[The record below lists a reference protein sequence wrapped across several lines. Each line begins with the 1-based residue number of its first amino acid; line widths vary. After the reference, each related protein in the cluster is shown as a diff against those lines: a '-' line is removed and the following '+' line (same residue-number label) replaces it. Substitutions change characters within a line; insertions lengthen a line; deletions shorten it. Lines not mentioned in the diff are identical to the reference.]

1 MRDNSSSSRKPLARP
16 VRCDRIG
23 RATVEMIVPA
33 FRISPAFAIVI
44 GFVSVSAAQTA
55 SDPVYPVD
63 VNISAAE
70 ESLRAGE
77 LQTAESRYRS
87 ALMAGW
93 MLMGALRIADN
104 HLPDARDAFM
114 RASTSASDAKPALQS
129 LAAVHLQMGNADSAV
144 AILTWLSALLHRE
157 RWWNATDLQ
166 SHRLLAQ
173 ALIANGQLKQA
184 VQELEET
191 ANANPDDPE
200 IKFALASGYLRL
212 KKLEAAERLFDEVA
226 KARPLPETYVLIGRT
241 YRDAG
246 HYDRAS
252 TALHAALKMNPRVR
266 RAHYYLGTV
275 AVMVDGVTRLD
286 EAIAEFQREL
296 KLAPNDPAANLRLGM
311 ALVEARREAAAL
323 PALEAAVRDES
334 ASATAFY
341 YLGRC
346 QLALDRAKLA
356 VTSLRRAL
364 DLMAAAPPIDGGR
377 LRSIHYQLALALQKA
392 GATDDAATHFAEAQ
406 RFSAQQLATDRE
418 RLGRYLADT
427 PDANE
432 SAAAAPAFDI
442 APFSGLTPAERG
454 DIKHRITTALARA
467 YVNLGVIQAQKQRF
481 ARAAEFFEQAVG
493 LDTGFPQAQYSLG
506 VAYFNAQQ
514 YGKAIAPL
522 ARAVGSDS
530 GGTIARRM
538 LAIAYLN
545 TDAYTKAAELLAA
558 DPDRNAD
565 PSLQYAYGLALVR
578 SDRAAEAESI
588 FSRLLAEHAGTAELS
603 VVLGH
608 AYAEQGNY
616 DAAIEA
622 LRRALQL
629 EPGVA
634 DANSALGR
642 IYLKQGKLQEAAD
655 ALRAELQAHAEDI
668 KARQTLGTV
677 LDLDG
682 RQHEALAE
690 LRIVLRSKPDF
701 ADAQYLVGKILLA
714 RGAADEAAA
723 HLEAAAR
730 LAPEDANIHYQLA
743 RAYEKLGRN
752 EPSEKEFAR
761 YRELKDKQRGK
772 TP

>member
-1 MRDNSSSSRKPLARP
+1 M
-16 VRCDRIG
+16 I
-23 RATVEMIVPA
+23 ATA
-33 FRISPAFAIVI
+33 FRISSAFALVI
-44 GFVSVSAAQTA
+44 GLVSMSAAQTA
-55 SDPVYPVD
+55 SDPVYPID

-93 MLMGALRIADN
+93 MLMGALRIAD
-104 HLPDARDAFM
+104 HRLPEARDAFM
-114 RASTSASDAKPALQS
+114 RASTSASDAKPAQQS
-129 LAAVHLQMGNADSAV
+129 LAAVHLQMGDAASAV
-144 AILTWLSALLHRE
+144 AILTRLAAGNSA
-157 RWWNATDLQ
+157 DVQ
-166 SHRLLAQ
+166 SHVLLAQ
-173 ALIANGQLKQA
+173 ALVASGQPEQA
-184 VQELEET
+184 LQELEET

-200 IKFALASGYLRL
+200 IRFALASGYLRL
-212 KKLEAAERLFDEVA
+212 KKLDAAERLFGEVA

-246 HYDRAS
+246 EYGRADS
-252 TALHAALKMNPRVR
+252 ALRAALKMNPRVR

-275 AVMVDGVTRLD
+275 AVMADGVIRLD
-286 EAIAEFQREL
+286 EAIAEFQQEL
-296 KLAPNDPAANLRLGM
+296 KLAPNDAATNLRLGM
-311 ALVEARREAAAL
+311 ALVEARRDAAAL
-323 PALEAAVRDES
+323 PALEAAVRAES
-334 ASATAFY
+334 APADAFY

-346 QLALDRAKLA
+346 QLALDRASLA

-364 DLMAAAPPIDGGR
+364 DLAAAALQNDHAR
-377 LRSIHYQLALALQKA
+377 LRSIHYQLALALQKLA
-392 GATDDAATHFAEAQ
+392 ATDDAATHFAEAQ
-406 RFSAQQLATDRE
+406 RFAAQRLATERE
-418 RLGRYLADT
+418 QLGRYLADAS
-427 PDANE
+427 DANE
-432 SAAAAPAFDI
+432 IPAAPVLDTSAL
-442 APFSGLTPAERG
+442 SGLTPAQRVHAE
-454 DIKHRITTALARA
+454 HRTATALARA
-467 YVNLGVIQAQKQRF
+467 YVNLGVMQAQKQRF

-493 LDTGFPQAQYSLG
+493 LDASFPQAQYSLG

-514 YGKAIAPL
+514 YENAIAPL
-522 ARAVGSDS
+522 ARALDSDPRR
-530 GGTIARRM
+530 TIARRM

-545 TDAYTKAAELLAA
+545 TDVYAKAAELLAV

-578 SDRAAEAESI
+578 SDRAADAESI
-588 FSRLLAEHAGTAELS
+588 FSRLLAEHPGTAELS

-608 AYAEQGNY
+608 AYAEQGNF

-629 EPGVA
+629 DPGVA
-634 DANSALGR
+634 DASSALGR
-642 IYLKQGKLQEAAD
+642 IYLKQGKLQDAAD
-655 ALRAELQAHAEDI
+655 ALRAELHAHAEDI
-668 KARQTLGTV
+668 KARQTLATA

-682 RQHEALAE
+682 RQDEALVE
-690 LRIVLRSKPDF
+690 LRIVLRSKPNF
-701 ADAQYLVGKILLA
+701 ADARYLVGKILLA

-752 EPSEKEFAR
+752 APSEREFAR